1 MTVQTL
7 PKQQVGSV
15 TQWLRNALLSLCV
28 ATPLALQAAPEGVTQ
43 VDLGKAKVSM
53 INDGVYARPLDEK
66 FVTNAPLEQVTQALR
81 DVGLPDDRFDIP
93 FNPLLVDIGKERVL
107 IDTGHGEFGGP
118 TMGLLLQ
125 RLQQAGVE
133 PESVTTVLITHFHG
147 DHINGLRNKAG
158 ELAFPNAKVMV
169 PAGEWDWWMNDERM
183 AQTPEAG
190 RGTFNAARRVFGPLA
205 DSVVKV
211 QPGDEVV
218 PGIRALDAAG
228 HTPGHTAYM
237 IDGGKRKLLY
247 WADTTNI
254 AIFVRNPDWSVQFDM
269 DAEKARETRRRIADL
284 AIREKALVGGF
295 HLPGSAVGE
304 LKAKGNGYEF
314 TPLK

>member
-7 PKQQVGSV
+7 PKQQAGSV
-15 TQWLRNALLSLCV
+15 TQWLRNALLSLCM
-28 ATPLALQAAPEGVTQ
+28 ATPLALAAPEGVTQ
-43 VDLGKAKVSM
+43 VDLGKAKVTM
-53 INDGVYARPLDEK
+53 INDGVYSRPLDDA
-66 FVTNAPLEQVTQALR
+66 FVINAPLEQVTQALR
-81 DVGLPDDRFDIP
+81 DTGLADDRFDIP

-118 TMGLLLQ
+118 TMGLLVQ
-125 RLQQAGVE
+125 RMQAAGMD
-133 PESVTTVLITHFHG
+133 PASVTTVLITHFHG

-158 ELAFPNAKVMV
+158 ELTFPNAKVVV

-183 AQTPEAG
+183 AQTPEAA
-190 RGTFNAARRVFGPLA
+190 RGTFTGARRVFGPLA
-205 DSVVKV
+205 DRVVKV

>member
-1 MTVQTL
+1 M
-7 PKQQVGSV
+7 
-15 TQWLRNALLSLCV
+15 

-53 INDGVYARPLDEK
+53 INDGVYAR
-66 FVTNAPLEQVTQALR
+66 
-81 DVGLPDDRFDIP
+81 
-93 FNPLLVDIGKERVL
+93 
-107 IDTGHGEFGGP
+107 
-118 TMGLLLQ
+118 
-125 RLQQAGVE
+125 
-133 PESVTTVLITHFHG
+133 
-147 DHINGLRNKAG
+147 
-158 ELAFPNAKVMV
+158 
-169 PAGEWDWWMNDERM
+169 
-183 AQTPEAG
+183 
-190 RGTFNAARRVFGPLA
+190 PLA

-304 LKAKGNGYEF
+304 LKAKGNGCEF